1 MKSVREFLYHLG
13 HLNTQKKLLIMFL
26 FVAIIPLVTL
36 GLISFFQS
44 SSVVKEQ
51 FRNYNQF
58 AGEKIQKELDR
69 MIGDMYFS
77 VESIKQY
84 IKDQSSIELSDQ
96 RPKTYADFKEEI
108 NLERMIQTYQ
118 NVGIKGIYLI
128 TSSGYYYGDR
138 NLNFEKLQ
146 KIEILNKA
154 RGKQDIE
161 IGIYTPTHYKENNP
175 KKVIGLVVPLKISYG
190 ALKNS
195 YILIET
201 DADDLFKMI
210 NVLETDLDSRI
221 SIYNQSGEYL
231 YRTISNKKNLEND
244 VVWTESTKTSNWKI
258 QFRIPNDVF
267 YKSTKVI
274 VKVVTIGMII
284 AILLAVVLS
293 YLFSKQF
300 SSKIQ
305 KLKLAIDEV
314 SNGIFDKKLPIQP
327 KDEIGKLSFH
337 FNRMVSKIK
346 QLMEEI
352 KKSEELKRE
361 AELKAVHYQINPHL
375 LFNTLNTIQWKAR
388 IDGNHEISKMLIHL
402 TKVLQGNL
410 NFTIGLISLKEE
422 LEAIHHFL
430 VIQELRY
437 GPNFTC
443 KFEMDKKLEQ
453 ALIPRMTLQ
462 PMLENI
468 FFHAFEDGRG
478 EIYIEINEKN
488 GCFEL
493 ILKDN
498 GKGMSKQRL
507 ETIFSP
513 PTSET
518 NVRGIGMYNVKQ
530 KFTIH
535 FGKNHRIIAD
545 SIEGQGTIISIYWP
559 KRWVGESERNTDY
572 QSVNS

>member
-1 MKSVREFLYHLG
+1 
-13 HLNTQKKLLIMFL
+13 
-26 FVAIIPLVTL
+26 
-36 GLISFFQS
+36 
-44 SSVVKEQ
+44 
-51 FRNYNQF
+51 
-58 AGEKIQKELDR
+58 
-69 MIGDMYFS
+69 
-77 VESIKQY
+77 
-84 IKDQSSIELSDQ
+84 
-96 RPKTYADFKEEI
+96 
-108 NLERMIQTYQ
+108 
-118 NVGIKGIYLI
+118 
-128 TSSGYYYGDR
+128 
-138 NLNFEKLQ
+138 
-146 KIEILNKA
+146 
-154 RGKQDIE
+154 
-161 IGIYTPTHYKENNP
+161 
-175 KKVIGLVVPLKISYG
+175 VI
-190 ALKNS
+190 
-195 YILIET
+195 
-201 DADDLFKMI
+201 
-210 NVLETDLDSRI
+210 
-221 SIYNQSGEYL
+221 
-231 YRTISNKKNLEND
+231 
-244 VVWTESTKTSNWKI
+244 
-258 QFRIPNDVF
+258 
-267 YKSTKVI
+267 
-274 VKVVTIGMII
+274 
-284 AILLAVVLS
+284 LS

-300 SSKIQ
+300 SSKIL

-352 KKSEELKRE
+352 KKSEEVKRE

-388 IDGNHEISKMLIHL
+388 IDGNHEISKMLFHL

-410 NFTIGLISLKEE
+410 NFTIGLISLEEE

-430 VIQELRY
+430 IIQELRY

-443 KFEMDKKLEQ
+443 KIEMDKKLEQ

-468 FFHAFEDGRG
+468 FFHAFEDGQG
-478 EIYIEINEKN
+478 DIHIEINEKTD
-488 GCFEL
+488 CFEL

-530 KFTIH
+530 KFIIH